1 MPIPD
6 CCKSCRHNT
15 DSEFGDYGSRLGGPL
30 CLLNVW
36 MPTRTRFCHRH
47 QGRPMSLRV
56 PREGSADVPQPWIWR
71 GLRWRYW
78 YVHFLKTEYWRA
90 LERQHVVDPC

>member
-1 MPIPD
+1 MIPA
-6 CCKSCRHNT
+6 CCMTCRHYI
-15 DSEFGDYGSRLGGPL
+15 SPVPGDYGGVGEGPE
-30 CLLNVW
+30 CRLNVFF
-36 MPTRTRFCHRH
+36 PTRTGWCDRH
-47 QGRPMSLRV
+47 QGQALTGRV